1 MLDKIKRIVRINY
14 KWIICFVCLVLFLA
28 LAEDVFNHEIMNGD
42 IVGYK
47 FISTYLIHDSV
58 TPIFK
63 IIIGLVGLFIS
74 LNFFIVIKK

>member
-1 MLDKIKRIVRINY
+1 MLERIKNIIVVNY
-14 KWIICFVCLVLFLA
+14 KWLICFICLILFLA

-58 TPIFK
+58 TPIFN
-63 IIIGLVGLFIS
+63 IYILFS
-74 LNFFIVIKK
+74 LIYQFS